1 METFTMANLGPAAK
15 AVEQELKHARQGMQY
30 YAKLVENLE
39 GVLETLTTL
48 DTPATGT
55 RTRTRT
61 AAPAKAKGKTA
72 DTPKATAAKS
82 TKQSKL
88 PSTGK
93 DFWPTLLT
101 DTPQP
106 ASEVLKAAIN
116 ALGIKP
122 DADDRKKL
130 TQRMSN
136 ALSVMAKNGDIKAE
150 GSARARLYSKK
161 TVIH

>member
-1 METFTMANLGPAAK
+1 MANLGPAAK
-15 AVEQELKHARQGMQY
+15 AVEQELNHARQGMQY

-61 AAPAKAKGKTA
+61 AAAPAKVKGKTA
-72 DTPKATAAKS
+72 DTPKATATKGA
-82 TKQSKL
+82 KQSKL

>member
-1 METFTMANLGPAAK
+1 MANLGPAAK
-15 AVEQELKHARQGMQY
+15 AVEQELNHARQGMQY

-48 DTPATGT
+48 DTPTTGA

-61 AAPAKAKGKTA
+61 AVPTNGRRKSSDKTKAAVTKGA
-72 DTPKATAAKS
+72 
-82 TKQSKL
+82 KQSRL

-136 ALSVMAKNGDIKAE
+136 ALSVMAKSGEIKAE

-161 TVIH
+161 TLVH